1 MKQTTIPFKPDSCVS
16 IKCSSD
22 LSIEGTSEGA
32 LMVIVEQGE
41 TLKMWEENGA
51 VRITAYSDCRVL
63 LPTNAMVTVEKTG
76 GDCYVKNLVGRV
88 VVGKIGH
95 DLKMESVGGTSVES
109 VGRNCHIMD
118 SSGAVEIA
126 RVGDTLTADKIQ
138 SVLSG
143 SVGND
148 VRIRQVSGRVDVKAG
163 DEISI
168 QTPEKAVPVI
178 RAIAGSDVALFV
190 PAEANCQLELVS
202 GGREIRVHAG
212 GQQIECSDHELSIP
226 LGNGGET
233 VYLKSGDM
241 VNVSDENNQA
251 WTRESFDWSDQ
262 WKDFGVNVARR
273 IEEGFRTAGDSVE
286 YAVRKAGKVSRKAE
300 RQVRRVIREW
310 DDWGARPAQT
320 GNVVDVSAVD
330 ESTIDVKKRPGPTD
344 EERTIVLRMLQEKKI
359 SVEEAEKLLN
369 ALER

>member
-1 MKQTTIPFKPDSCVS
+1 MKQTTIPFKPDSRVS

-22 LSIEGTSEGA
+22 LSIEGTNEGA

-41 TLKMWEENGA
+41 TLKMWEDSGT
-51 VRITAYSDCRVL
+51 VYITAYSDCRVL
-63 LPTNAMVTVEKTG
+63 LPTGALVTVEKTG
-76 GDCYVKNLVGRV
+76 GDCFIKNLNSRV

-95 DLKMESVGGTSVES
+95 DLKIETVVGTSVES
-109 VGRNCHIMD
+109 VGRNCHIVD

-126 RVGDTLTADKIQ
+126 KVGDTLTADKIQ
-138 SVLSG
+138 SILAG

-148 VRIRQVSGRVDVKAG
+148 AKFRQVAGKVDVKAG

-168 QTPEKAVPVI
+168 QTLEKSVPVI
-178 RAIAGSDVALFV
+178 RAVAGSDVELFV

-212 GQQIECSDHELSIP
+212 GQQIECSEHELSLP
-226 LGNGGET
+226 LGSGGET

-241 VNVSDENNQA
+241 IHVSDEDNQVWNRDA
-251 WTRESFDWSDQ
+251 FEWSDQ
-262 WKDFGVNVARR
+262 WKDFGVNFARK
-273 IEEGFRTAGDSVE
+273 IEEGIRTAGDSVE

-310 DDWGARPAQT
+310 DDWGARPGQN
-320 GNVVDVSAVD
+320 GNVVDVTAVD
-330 ESTIDVKKRPGPTD
+330 DSTEGAKKRPGPTD
-344 EERTIVLRMLQEKKI
+344 EERMIVLRMLQEKKI